1 MSRPDDAEFLRMVR
15 YFYETKGDP
24 TRFVDWDEDRLEEL
38 RPAVYEAWRKFL
50 RAKMRLRALMAD
62 IEDEEEV

>member
-1 MSRPDDAEFLRMVR
+1 MKCDDAEFLRMVR

-24 TRFVDWDEDRLEEL
+24 TRFVDWDEDRLEDL
-38 RPAVYEAWRKFL
+38 RPAVYEAWHRFL
-50 RAKMRLRALMAD
+50 RAKTTLRALMAD